1 MGRGFYRVSVPGT
14 AIVCGVLSHV
24 DYADCYRA
32 VFRTTRLGA
41 AEWDVDAVAQAFFGT
56 DSPGRAGVI
65 PVARRRLGLRSTGAR
80 GDVPPA
86 WNDRIEVGK
95 TKGNWSVANRSEH
108 EIVFRVADHHVEWA
122 FSLRV
127 IDIETVRLVDAIT
140 VVQFHGWLGRL
151 YFLPIRPF
159 HRLIVP
165 AHMRHV
171 MRAVRTASARGN
183 LADRAGPGLPLTVRS
198 GVPPPGGR

>member
-14 AIVCGVLSHV
+14 ALVCGQLPRV

-41 AEWDVDAVAQAFFGT
+41 AEWDVDAVAHAFFGT
-56 DSPGRAGVI
+56 GIPGRVRII
-65 PVARRRLGLRSTGAR
+65 PTARRRLGLKSTSVGKE
-80 GDVPPA
+80 DPNA

-95 TKGNWSVANRSEH
+95 TKGNWPVTERSEH

-151 YFLPIRPF
+151 YFLPVRPF
-159 HRLIVP
+159 HRMIVP

-171 MRAVRTASARGN
+171 MRAVRAASARGRF
-183 LADRAGPGLPLTVRS
+183 ADTAGPGQSVRS
-198 GVPPPGGR
+198 AAAPRS